1 MQDPVYSMQKRG
13 LLLVVVAAC
22 SVSPFLVFSLLE
34 GAGFHDNQRLIE
46 WVVVVLGCLV
56 VAGHLAWPQRV
67 TAGVFKPL
75 QWPLAAFFLLGL
87 VSSVLSYSPRHAL
100 FEWANLLALL
110 AVAWLIACELAAQ
123 RNDVLLDRVL
133 LLCGLGCALYAFGA
147 LLVCISVVKVGGQ
160 PPPSLVIFGFDN
172 YRFFNHTQT
181 VSLPLLGLLAVR
193 TQDRAR
199 RFFWWTIVAFWGMLL
214 FVSAGRGTMLGLLAG
229 LGVTWLVLPQKAV
242 RRWCLS
248 MLAAGIAGF
257 LMYLLL
263 YVAVPMAQGLQPY
276 GLFSTAVERSMANPS
291 NGRMVLWQRAWE
303 MVVAHPWL
311 GSGPLH
317 FAHAGRDLQA
327 AAHPHNWL
335 LQIGSEWGVPA
346 LLCLAGALMLALL
359 QLWRARTAVA
369 PGDAMRQ
376 CTLAVWM
383 VTAIAI
389 VLDGMV
395 SGLLVMPTSQL
406 WIALYLGCAW
416 GWVAGLTPGAA
427 ALAWR
432 PSAVSRAGVV
442 VVAGLLLVALG
453 RGIWPEV
460 ANIPQHEAQNLRKD
474 LYPDAVHA
482 PRILRAGHF

>member
-1 MQDPVYSMQKRG
+1 M
-13 LLLVVVAAC
+13 
-22 SVSPFLVFSLLE
+22 
-34 GAGFHDNQRLIE
+34 
-46 WVVVVLGCLV
+46 
-56 VAGHLAWPQRV
+56 
-67 TAGVFKPL
+67 
-75 QWPLAAFFLLGL
+75 
-87 VSSVLSYSPRHAL
+87 
-100 FEWANLLALL
+100 
-110 AVAWLIACELAAQ
+110 
-123 RNDVLLDRVL
+123 
-133 LLCGLGCALYAFGA
+133 
-147 LLVCISVVKVGGQ
+147 
-160 PPPSLVIFGFDN
+160 
-172 YRFFNHTQT
+172 
-181 VSLPLLGLLAVR
+181 
-193 TQDRAR
+193 
-199 RFFWWTIVAFWGMLL
+199 
-214 FVSAGRGTMLGLLAG
+214 
-229 LGVTWLVLPQKAV
+229 
-242 RRWCLS
+242 
-248 MLAAGIAGF
+248 
-257 LMYLLL
+257 
-263 YVAVPMAQGLQPY
+263 
-276 GLFSTAVERSMANPS
+276 
-291 NGRMVLWQRAWE
+291 
-303 MVVAHPWL
+303 
-311 GSGPLH
+311 H

-427 ALAWR
+427 ALAWQ

>member
-1 MQDPVYSMQKRG
+1 MNRALPWM
-13 LLLVVVAAC
+13 VVGAV
-22 SVSPFLVFSLLE
+22 VISPFLFLPVPD
-34 GAGFHDNQRLIE
+34 GAGFHDKQRLIQ
-46 WVVVVLGCLV
+46 WGVAVAGCLAAA
-56 VAGHLAWPQRV
+56 AGLMRRQQGALHLRV
-67 TAGVFKPL
+67 
-75 QWPLAAFFLLGL
+75 PLAGLLTAFFLLGL
-87 VSSVLSYSPRHAL
+87 ASSAASYSPRHAL
-100 FEWANLLALL
+100 YEWANLLALL
-110 AVAWLIACELAAQ
+110 AVAWCIACALASQ
-123 RNDVLLDRVL
+123 RGGVLLDRL
-133 LLCGLGCALYAFGA
+133 LLVCGVGCALYAFGA

-160 PPPSLVIFGFDN
+160 PPPALVIFGFDN

-199 RFFWWTIVAFWGMLL
+199 RFFWWTIVAFWWMLL

-303 MVVAHPWL
+303 MVAAHPWL

-335 LQIGSEWGVPA
+335 LQFGSEWGVPA

-369 PGDAMRQ
+369 PGDSMRQ
-376 CTLAVWM
+376 CTLAAWM

-416 GWVAGLTPGAA
+416 GWVAGLTPGAP
-427 ALAWR
+427 ALAWQ

-442 VVAGLLLVALG
+442 VLAGLLLVALG

-474 LYPDAVHA
+474 RYPDAVHA